1 MAPTLRYETMADLT
15 EKRIAELNAMVDKE
29 SASAP
34 QTEASQSQ
42 NNQASSV
49 SQAGPNPPATS
60 DSMSPDKKWKYVGD
74 GKPKLVKAG
83 TNETASL
90 EFPEECD
97 NGGCENSAPVWA
109 PDSKRFGFNYGSGRS
124 HTSMLYQLKGDE
136 WDALESPDDDAMQRA
151 GAIVAT
157 QLKKKGLS
165 EEKLSKKGMYLRFIH
180 SMVEVRQWLDA
191 NTAIVYVILQQ
202 VAARRDEP
210 GEISDSFG
218 AELLLTLKFDDAGK
232 WKIVKTHEMTG
243 KAAESPSLSSL
254 LSDKILYESPQKN
267 YRIQASA
274 DGTALWIVPVKDA
287 KQRKPLPGA
296 DPDNRSPEEF
306 SGSPDEIWLF
316 DNRQDELYR
325 NAGDFAFSAFNGKQ
339 WFWKKA
345 LDYASKEFHFAR
357 KAVEGASGG
366 WSFDSAR
373 LLINFSA
380 DLHPRVA
387 YFNTRTKT
395 FEQTPYLR
403 MVNTK
408 LNTEKPYEAFP
419 QVAFAGER
427 LGSYVVFVEPIDP
440 PPSEAILK
448 SRLTGLEQEMNTLRE
463 KGLANLATR
472 TEKSIVEFHR
482 SYNDTWNK
490 AREAVQLYLPFAP
503 DAEKESRKLQFLC
516 DLTQREVNGRRAL
529 RK

>member
-1 MAPTLRYETMADLT
+1 
-15 EKRIAELNAMVDKE
+15 
-29 SASAP
+29 
-34 QTEASQSQ
+34 
-42 NNQASSV
+42 
-49 SQAGPNPPATS
+49 
-60 DSMSPDKKWKYVGD
+60 
-74 GKPKLVKAG
+74 
-83 TNETASL
+83 
-90 EFPEECD
+90 
-97 NGGCENSAPVWA
+97 
-109 PDSKRFGFNYGSGRS
+109 
-124 HTSMLYQLKGDE
+124 
-136 WDALESPDDDAMQRA
+136 
-151 GAIVAT
+151 
-157 QLKKKGLS
+157 
-165 EEKLSKKGMYLRFIH
+165 
-180 SMVEVRQWLDA
+180 MVEVRQWLDA

-357 KAVEGASGG
+357 KAVEALRVAGAS
-366 WSFDSAR
+366 
-373 LLINFSA
+373 I
-380 DLHPRVA
+380 H
-387 YFNTRTKT
+387 
-395 FEQTPYLR
+395 
-403 MVNTK
+403 
-408 LNTEKPYEAFP
+408 
-419 QVAFAGER
+419 
-427 LGSYVVFVEPIDP
+427 
-440 PPSEAILK
+440 
-448 SRLTGLEQEMNTLRE
+448 
-463 KGLANLATR
+463 LA
-472 TEKSIVEFHR
+472 
-482 SYNDTWNK
+482 
-490 AREAVQLYLPFAP
+490 
-503 DAEKESRKLQFLC
+503 C
-516 DLTQREVNGRRAL
+516 
-529 RK
+529 